1 MKAKTKETRSRQDA
15 AAAIPCGALCDSYG
29 CWKKCRRPDGHGGS
43 HECDEHG
50 GSS

>member
-1 MKAKTKETRSRQDA
+1 MSAKSREA
-15 AAAIPCGALCDSYG
+15 KRTNEPVAAIPCGGTCDSYG

-43 HECDEHG
+43 HQCDEHG